1 MFQRPPPF
9 GVLPLNQRESF
20 SYSAFLKN
28 KNLLHPH
35 HPRLKKWS
43 TQLYVSEI
51 LPPFGRLDD
60 KMVMIVLIE

>member
-35 HPRLKKWS
+35 HPRLKNGAPNYVLPKSFLPSVVWMTKW
-43 TQLYVSEI
+43 
-51 LPPFGRLDD
+51 
-60 KMVMIVLIE
+60 